1 MAPGRESSSVLKLSW
16 DLQGLL
22 GGHKC
27 VNVPEHSSN
36 APAHLV
42 SVPTCA
48 SSNSMHYKYCL
59 ELKSHGSTW
68 QCFHDILWD
77 STRHCVFFFPAW
89 PKTFLVINKPEN
101 QKNPFTQIM
110 ELQINIHTIE
120 KVLSKDKQILIE
132 FTLYLPPY
140 GDVLPWDTY
149 SIV

>member
-1 MAPGRESSSVLKLSW
+1 MLAPGSVFTIFS
-16 DLQGLL
+16 G
-22 GGHKC
+22 
-27 VNVPEHSSN
+27 
-36 APAHLV
+36 
-42 SVPTCA
+42 
-48 SSNSMHYKYCL
+48 
-59 ELKSHGSTW
+59 
-68 QCFHDILWD
+68 ILIG
-77 STRHCVFFFPAW
+77 TVYFFFPAW